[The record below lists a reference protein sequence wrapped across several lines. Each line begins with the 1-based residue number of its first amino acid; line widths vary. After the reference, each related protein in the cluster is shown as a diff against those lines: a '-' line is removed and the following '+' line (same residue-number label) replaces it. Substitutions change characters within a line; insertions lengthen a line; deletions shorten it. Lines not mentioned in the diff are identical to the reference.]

1 MQVKLASVGLIIT
14 FAAAAVAA
22 WATSPAFTGQ
32 AQAISGATQGISPH
46 ELQLQI
52 DTKSLP
58 AQETGDLT

>member
-22 WATSPAFTGQ
+22 WATSPACTGQ
-32 AQAISGATQGISPH
+32 AQAISGAIAPH

-58 AQETGDLT
+58 AQETGDLI